1 MKRKYII
8 NEDKEAR
15 RKILFKM
22 FCYNCMT
29 TIDNL
34 KEKYIK
40 IPSIIKKEN
49 EDIFNVNNYVFVV
62 KKVNYTNSSKIKIN
76 ENYTFKLQKKR
87 WIKTYKEKAFNQL
100 IKELNK
106 YSFIFRF
113 QYNYLFDIIYRNKL
127 FNRYTLFLRDDEKVF
142 IYDFKLNKLTYTKDI
157 ENYKEFL
164 GAKYD

>member
-22 FCYNCMT
+22 FCYNYMT

-87 WIKTYKEKAFNQL
+87 WIKTYKEKAFDQL

-113 QYNYLFDIIYRNKL
+113 QYDYLFDLIYRNKL
-127 FNRYTLFLRDDEKVF
+127 YNRYALFLRDDEKVF